1 MATIAQQLTELV
13 NQKNAL
19 AANLTTKGVTAS
31 SSETL
36 NTLVP
41 KVLDIQTGGTS
52 KLPQVIDKS
61 VTTITADDL
70 AGATEIGFYTFYMCG
85 SLTTVEI
92 PDSVMSIGLLA
103 FYNCSNLTSIT
114 IPNGV
119 TSIGNSAFSVCS
131 KLTSITLPST
141 LTSIGVSAFENCSN
155 LTSIT
160 IPNGVTLINNYIFR
174 SCSSL
179 ASITIPE
186 GVTSIGSGAFSDCSS
201 LTSITIPNGVTSIGI
216 SAFLRCSSLTT
227 MRVEATTPPTLRNTN
242 AISTAT
248 TQIQVPMASVDA
260 YKTATNWSNFA
271 DIIVGYEEETT

>member
-119 TSIGNSAFSVCS
+119 TSIGNSAFSLCS
-131 KLTSITLPST
+131 KLTSITL
-141 LTSIGVSAFENCSN
+141 
-155 LTSIT
+155 
-160 IPNGVTLINNYIFR
+160 
-174 SCSSL
+174 
-179 ASITIPE
+179 PE

-201 LTSITIPNGVTSIGI
+201 LTSIIIPEGVTSIGEG
-216 SAFLRCSSLTT
+216 AFLYCSSLTT

-260 YKTATNWSNFA
+260 YKTATNWSNFV